1 MYRWR
6 KRKEAEEEGWEGRRG
21 EEGAGE
27 TKGKRDRGGANR
39 MDRMEGRWEPVGKT
53 IRTALPSYV
62 INATPSRD
70 LLAECC
76 AAKIC
81 NLLLPRRRAAT

>member
-1 MYRWR
+1 MRCVPVEE
-6 KRKEAEEEGWEGRRG
+6 KEGGG
-21 EEGAGE
+21 GGSLGGAGE

-70 LLAECC
+70 LLAEYC

>member
-1 MYRWR
+1 MRCVPVEE
-6 KRKEAEEEGWEGRRG
+6 KEGGG
-21 EEGAGE
+21 GGSLGGAGE
-27 TKGKRDRGGANR
+27 TGKRDRGGANR
-39 MDRMEGRWEPVGKT
+39 MDRIEGRWEPVGKT